1 MSKAN
6 LADGWCPE
14 QDRRGADCVRLFA
27 PCCSQPFQKKNWTR
41 FSSIF
46 YILVTYRATNWEVIL
61 DSGCGQKISNWWEKN
76 FRARAYA
83 EHANRY
89 LFYVL
94 CTTLGERGLLR
105 RSEKGKKKDL
115 LAAPDYLDC
124 LNAWPLLPDSC
135 LHLWPWHSPPIY
147 WASQLA
153 SWCIQRNIRCRSLV
167 LVFTFPCQAWT
178 EA

>member
-14 QDRRGADCVRLFA
+14 QDRRVSDCVRLFA

-105 RSEKGKKKDL
+105 RSEKGKKKGL
-115 LAAPDYLDC
+115 ACGAWLSRLPERLAAPT
-124 LNAWPLLPDSC
+124 WLLPAPVTVALSAY
-135 LHLWPWHSPPIY
+135 LL
-147 WASQLA
+147 SQPTGF
-153 SWCIQRNIRCRSLV
+153 LV
-167 LVFTFPCQAWT
+167 YTK
-178 EA
+178 EYKM

>member
-14 QDRRGADCVRLFA
+14 QDRRVSDCVRLFA

-105 RSEKGKKKDL
+105 RSEKGKKRT
-115 LAAPDYLDC
+115 C
-124 LNAWPLLPDSC
+124 LRRLTIS
-135 LHLWPWHSPPIY
+135 
-147 WASQLA
+147 
-153 SWCIQRNIRCRSLV
+153 
-167 LVFTFPCQAWT
+167 TAWT
-178 EA
+178 PGRSYLTPACTCDRGTLRLFIEPANWLLGVHKGI